1 MQYLYIIKRQ
11 SRSSAASD
19 VYKRQSV
26 KQDML
31 NNFEAGHEVT
41 ADYTKDVIKPLRLG
55 VCMLRM
61 ISPLL

>member
-1 MQYLYIIKRQ
+1 MRLR
-11 SRSSAASD
+11 
-19 VYKRQSV
+19 V

>member
-1 MQYLYIIKRQ
+1 MAVFIYNKATAL
-11 SRSSAASD
+11 
-19 VYKRQSV
+19 SV

-41 ADYTKDVIKPLRLG
+41 ADYAKDVIKPLRLG